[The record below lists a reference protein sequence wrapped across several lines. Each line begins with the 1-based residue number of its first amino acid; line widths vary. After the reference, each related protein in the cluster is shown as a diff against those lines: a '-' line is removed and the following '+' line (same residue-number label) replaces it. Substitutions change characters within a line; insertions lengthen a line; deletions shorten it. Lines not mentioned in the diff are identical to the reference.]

1 MSCDLITQVLP
12 QVILDPHR
20 ALNPSM
26 TVMLYDST
34 TFQSISEKSLSKEDD
49 LVEYI
54 GIEDATSRLVYI
66 ASQAD
71 LDDELDIRLSMLQ
84 KFPRVHFHS
93 QLRDSHLYIFKK
105 WVIDAIAKSKNI
117 SSIRLDLVPLLLE
130 CQYRTNLVKKEG
142 IDKLLLAHSDPF
154 VQAYAYSSHGPKR
167 DGVICT
173 AVVCRDSLSARLNKR
188 SAYAEMNRYVVKDVT
203 SRIAM
208 NAEISQKTQVGQD
221 SMVGDGSKIGD
232 RCSVKK
238 SVVGS
243 HCTIGQN
250 VKING
255 SIIMDYVTIEDGV
268 SLVGCIVCNGAIIQ
282 NSANLKDCDV
292 GSKFVVLKES
302 KNFYLTQKQ
311 PLRMNHLLSSENNNF
326 QVLIIPLSLINE
338 TLGSYSVAKT

>member
-12 QVILDPHR
+12 QAILDSHR
-20 ALNPSM
+20 TLNPTM

-34 TFQSISEKSLSKEDD
+34 KFQSINEKSGCKDDD

-54 GIEDATSRLVYI
+54 GIEDSTSRLLTL

-71 LDDELDIRLSMLQ
+71 LDDELDIRLSLLQ
-84 KFPRVHFHS
+84 KFPRVHFYS

-105 WVIDAIAKSKNI
+105 WVIDYIAKSKSI

-130 CQYRTNLVKKEG
+130 CQYRPNLVKKEG

-154 VQAYAYSSHGPKR
+154 VQAYAYSSRGQKKE
-167 DGVICT
+167 GVSCT
-173 AVVCRDSLSARLNKR
+173 AVVCRDSLSVRLNKR
-188 SAYAEMNRYVVKDVT
+188 SNYSEMNRYVVKDAT

-208 NAEISQKTQVGQD
+208 NTEISPKTQVGQD

-250 VKING
+250 VKISG

-268 SLVGCIVCNGAIIQ
+268 SLVGCIICNGAIIQ
-282 NSANLKDCDV
+282 SSVSLKQCDV
-292 GSKFVVLKES
+292 GSKFVVTRES
-302 KNFYLTQKQ
+302 KIFI
-311 PLRMNHLLSSENNNF
+311 F
-326 QVLIIPLSLINE
+326 
-338 TLGSYSVAKT
+338 